1 MFITQGQ
8 MLAMIFAFLFPAICS
23 AALFVYLH
31 RKMHTDH
38 TGLGGAAAYG
48 FAGYVWQEILYML
61 CLVLMTKFSWF
72 ENLNENL
79 YLLVSLLYALLSA
92 FFVAFGMYWI
102 IRKIKAKTEEA
113 DKYLWRVCAVGIGF
127 SAGNIGW
134 NLLVPYCSSLYYA
147 ARINT
152 GIFYGSQSLAES
164 VASSSVSGMM
174 LDGLKGAWMLLIYV
188 ALALIMG
195 IYMKEKPKA
204 SAVIGVLVPFGIS
217 IVNALVGYF
226 GCGTTV
232 AQVAIQIFLVLLA
245 AAGSYLVWIRLLRK
259 KS

>member
-8 MLAMIFAFLFPAICS
+8 MLAMIFAFLFPLICS
-23 AALFVYLH
+23 VVLFVYLH
-31 RKMHTDH
+31 RRMGTDH

-61 CLVLMTKFSWF
+61 CLVLLTKFSWL
-72 ENLNENL
+72 ENLNEDL
-79 YLLVSLLYALLSA
+79 YLLLSLLYALLSA
-92 FFVAFGMYWI
+92 LFVAFGMFWI
-102 IRKIKAKTEEA
+102 IRKMKEKTEEA

-164 VASSSVSGMM
+164 VAGSSVSGMI
-174 LDGLKGAWMLLIYV
+174 LDGLKGVWMLLIYV
-188 ALALIMG
+188 GLALIMG

-204 SAVIGVLVPFGIS
+204 SAAIGVLAPFGIS

-226 GCGTTV
+226 GRGTTV
-232 AQVAIQIFLVLLA
+232 AQIVMQIFLAILA
-245 AAGSYLVWIRLLRK
+245 AAGSYLVWTRLLRK
-259 KS
+259 K